1 LTRFFNSLEE
11 PTPEVAS
18 HLSLITSVLNQLHDV
33 DDDTAL
39 TEKERALMLTIQAL
53 FRLFTQEQYRGQ
65 LASLVPR
72 MIQKLPLS
80 GEFLQSYADRDQL
93 VRILATAIDRK
104 RRLSNRDK
112 YKYLRFLHEITAAP

>member
-1 LTRFFNSLEE
+1 
-11 PTPEVAS
+11 
-18 HLSLITSVLNQLHDV
+18 
-33 DDDTAL
+33 
-39 TEKERALMLTIQAL
+39 
-53 FRLFTQEQYRGQ
+53 
-65 LASLVPR
+65 

-112 YKYLRFLHEITAAP
+112 YKYLRFLHEITAAPQLALESQTLSTLVQISLNQDETEAVRSEARAVLLQLAKSNYTQVRKLINQLQPS

>member
-1 LTRFFNSLEE
+1 
-11 PTPEVAS
+11 
-18 HLSLITSVLNQLHDV
+18 
-33 DDDTAL
+33 
-39 TEKERALMLTIQAL
+39 MLTIQAL